1 MMPRAS
7 AAAGAGV
14 GRRRAR
20 PAQPS
25 VAGVRITPVAVQD
38 PPLLNAVGVHQ
49 PYALR
54 AVLEVET
61 DAGLVGLSEAYGDDA
76 TLNRMRQ
83 AAPALPGLSVFDLNG
98 LARRVTAALGEVDP
112 DTPTELAGPASTHKA
127 VAATVAA
134 FEVALYDLQGK
145 ATGQRVCD
153 LLGGAVRE
161 AVPYS
166 AYLFY
171 RWARHPSDPGYP
183 PDDWGEALDPAGIV
197 AQARRLVDTYGFG
210 SLKLK
215 GGVFPPDEEIAAIR
229 ALRDAFPGH
238 PLRLDPNAN
247 WTVPTSLR
255 VAQQLAGVLEYLE
268 DPTPSIPGMAR
279 VAGAGGLPLATNMCV
294 TGFAD
299 LPEAV
304 ATGAVQVILSD
315 HHFWGG
321 LRATQVLAGVC
332 ATFGLGL
339 SMHSNTHLGISL
351 AAMTHLAAA
360 TPNLTYACDTHSVW
374 QHEDVIE
381 PGALAIR
388 GGVLPVPDGPGL
400 GVTLDRGALAA
411 LHEQYLRC
419 GVRRRD
425 DVAAMRVA
433 RPDWTGAGPRF

>member
-1 MMPRAS
+1 VSGADPVGGRAGGPRVS
-7 AAAGAGV
+7 
-14 GRRRAR
+14 
-20 PAQPS
+20 
-25 VAGVRITPVAVQD
+25 GVRVTPVAVQD
-38 PPLLNAVGVHQ
+38 PPLLNSVGVHE
-49 PYALR
+49 PYQLR
-54 AVLEVET
+54 AVIEVET
-61 DAGLVGLSEAYGDDA
+61 DAGLVGLAEAYGDDA
-76 TLNRMRQ
+76 TLGRLLR
-83 AAPALPGLSVFDLNG
+83 AAPVLAGLSVFDTNG
-98 LARRVTAALGEVDP
+98 LAERVTTALGAVAP
-112 DTPTELAGPASTHKA
+112 DTPTVLAGPASVHKA
-127 VAATVAA
+127 VAAIVAGY
-134 FEVALYDLQGK
+134 EVALLDLQGK

-171 RWARHPSDPGYP
+171 RWAQHPADPGYP
-183 PDDWGEALDPAGIV
+183 PDDWGPALDPAGIV
-197 AQARRLVDTYGFG
+197 AQAQRLVQRYGFG

-215 GGVFPPDEEIAAIR
+215 GGVFPPAEEIAAIR
-229 ALRDAFPGH
+229 ALRAAFPGH

-255 VAQQLAGVLEYLE
+255 VAEALAADLEYLE
-268 DPTPSIPGMAR
+268 DPTGGIPGMAA
-279 VAGAGGLPLATNMCV
+279 VARGCDLPLATNMCV
-294 TGFAD
+294 TSFAD
-299 LPEAV
+299 IPAAV
-304 ATGAVQVILSD
+304 AEGAVQVILSD

-321 LRATQVLAGVC
+321 LRASQALAGIC

-400 GVTLDRGALAA
+400 GVSLDRAALAA

-419 GVRRRD
+419 GIRRRD

-433 RPDWTGAGPRF
+433 VPDWSGTLPRF